1 MPRFHDAVPA
11 LLQRLEAEAAAG
23 VRDLHLD
30 GDLAEARSAW
40 KGLDAEQKVDAR
52 PLAEALGALTRGRP
66 APRGGAYGVAPAA
79 RVPAPRP
86 GPVDGDPGG
95 AGAGGQDSGFRYYD
109 GPRDADALLE
119 YMGLSG
125 FRPGQRE
132 AVEAALAGRDSLV
145 VMPTGGGKS
154 LCYQLP
160 GLATSGIT
168 VVVSPLVALMTDQ
181 LRRLTADGHPAVM
194 IASGMGEAEGRAA
207 FDALRSG
214 AARIVF
220 CAPERFGSPSFLNV
234 LAQRGVDLFVID
246 EAHCLSEWGQDFRP
260 DYRRLPQALERLGRP
275 PVMAATATATEAVA
289 HDIVHQLG
297 LRDHT
302 AVRSGFD
309 RPNLSFDVLTFEGKG
324 TVDAKRGVLLGALSD
339 PSLRPAIVYC
349 GTRKDT
355 ESVAELLSGS
365 GLAAEAYHAGLPPDE
380 RSRVQRA
387 FMEGRAQVIV
397 ATNAFGMGVD
407 KADVRLVCH
416 WALPTSVEAYYQE
429 AGRGGRD
436 GAPSRA
442 LLLASRMDLSRLV
455 HFNQQRL
462 VEPEAV
468 HAYHQRLL
476 RQSDHGV
483 LEIDRPERDEDRTAL
498 AIIEQSGG
506 AVLEPAQG
514 LRVRLTLQP
523 TLDDHRVG
531 HHYREAKDR
540 GWRAYRAIESYGFGE
555 TCRRRTLLDH
565 FGDRTEGAPLGR
577 CCDVCDPDLQLPPPK
592 AIKKTRSSSGSGGGG
607 SGEPSPYNPD
617 PELYE
622 ALVVW
627 RREAA
632 ADKPAYTVATNRTLE
647 AIADVRPTNELEL
660 GAIKGVGPA
669 FLDKFADDV
678 LEIIG
683 A

>member
-23 VRDLHLD
+23 VRDLRLD
-30 GDLAEARSAW
+30 GDLAEARAAW
-40 KGLDAEQKVDAR
+40 KDLGPELKVDAR
-52 PLAEALGALTRGRP
+52 PLAEALGALTRNRP
-66 APRGGAYGVAPAA
+66 APPGGAYGIAPAA
-79 RVPAPRP
+79 RAVSPAVPAVAP
-86 GPVDGDPGG
+86 PVQAPE
-95 AGAGGQDSGFRYYD
+95 FRYYD
-109 GPRDADALLE
+109 GPLDPESLLT

-160 GLATSGIT
+160 GLATAGIT
-168 VVVSPLVALMTDQ
+168 VVVTPLVALMTDQ
-181 LRRLTADGHPAVM
+181 LRRLTSDGHPAVM

-220 CAPERFGSPSFLNV
+220 CSPERFGSPSFLGV

-339 PSLRPAIVYC
+339 PGLRPAIVYC

-365 GLAAEAYHAGLPPDE
+365 GIAAEAYHAGLPPDE
-380 RSRVQRA
+380 RSRVQQA
-387 FMEGRAQVIV
+387 FMHGNAEVIV

-436 GAPSRA
+436 GQPARA

-506 AVLEPAQG
+506 ATLEPAQG

-540 GWRAYRAIESYGFGE
+540 GWRAYRAIEAYGFGE

-565 FGDRTEGAPLGR
+565 FGDQTPGAPMGR
-577 CCDVCDPDLQLPPPK
+577 CCDVCDPDLGLPEPK
-592 AIKKTRSSSGSGGGG
+592 PVKKSRSASNGGSGGGA
-607 SGEPSPYNPD
+607 SEPSPFNPD

-669 FLDKFADDV
+669 FIEKFADDV
-678 LEIIG
+678 LEILG

>member
-1 MPRFHDAVPA
+1 MPSFHDAVPA
-11 LLQRLEAEAAAG
+11 LLQRLEAEASSG
-23 VRDLHLD
+23 VRDVALD
-30 GDLAEARSAW
+30 GQLADARAGW
-40 KGLDAEQKVDAR
+40 KALAPEQQIDAR
-52 PLAEALGALTRGRP
+52 PLAEALGALTRSRP
-66 APRGGAYGVAPAA
+66 AAANGGGAY
-79 RVPAPRP
+79 RVPSAAAAAPPIHAAQP
-86 GPVDGDPGG
+86 GWEPTLYEGPPDP
-95 AGAGGQDSGFRYYD
+95 
-109 GPRDADALLE
+109 DALLAH
-119 YMGLSG
+119 MGLKG

-132 AVEAALAGRDSLV
+132 AVSAALQGRDSLV

-160 GLATSGIT
+160 GLASSQLT
-168 VVVSPLVALMTDQ
+168 VVVSPLVALMSDQ

-194 IASGMGEAEGRAA
+194 IASGMSEADGRAS

-214 AARIVF
+214 LARIVF
-220 CAPERFGSPSFLNV
+220 CSPERFGSTSFVSV

-260 DYRRLPQALERLGRP
+260 DYRRLPRALDKLGRP

-289 HDIVHQLG
+289 DDIVHQLA
-297 LRDHT
+297 LRDP
-302 AVRSGFD
+302 VMIRSGFD

-324 TVDAKRGVLLGALSD
+324 TVDAKRGVLLGALAD
-339 PSLRPAIVYC
+339 PELRPAIVYC

-355 ESVAELLSGS
+355 ESVAQLLSGD
-365 GLAAEAYHAGLPPDE
+365 GLSAEAYHAGLPSEE
-380 RSRVQRA
+380 RSRVQRD
-387 FMEGRAQVIV
+387 FMDGRADVIV

-407 KADVRLVCH
+407 KADVRLVVH

-436 GAPSRA
+436 GAPARA

-455 HFNQQRL
+455 HFNEQRL

-468 HAYHQRLL
+468 NAYHRKLL

-483 LEIDRPERDEDRTAL
+483 LEMDQPNRDEDRTAL

-506 AVLEPAQG
+506 ATLEPVHG
-514 LRVRLTLQP
+514 FRLRLTLQP
-523 TLDDHRVG
+523 KLDAARVN
-531 HHYREAKDR
+531 HKYREVKDR
-540 GWRAYRAIESYGFGE
+540 GWRAYRAIEAYGFGE

-565 FGDRTEGAPLGR
+565 FGDHTAGAPEGR
-577 CCDVCDPDLQLPPPK
+577 CCDVCDPDLQLPAPK
-592 AIKKTRSSSGSGGGG
+592 VLKKSRSSSGSGGGAA
-607 SGEPSPYNPD
+607 EPSPYNPD
-617 PELYE
+617 PELYS
-622 ALVVW
+622 ALVTW

-647 AIADVRPTNELEL
+647 AIADVRPSNELEL

-669 FLDKFADDV
+669 FLEKFADDV
-678 LEIIG
+678 LEIVG
-683 A
+683 T

>member
-23 VRDLHLD
+23 VRDLRLD
-30 GDLAEARSAW
+30 GDLAEARVAW
-40 KGLDAEQKVDAR
+40 TTLTPELQIDAR
-52 PLAEALGALTRGRP
+52 PLAEALGALTRNRP
-66 APRGGAYGVAPAA
+66 APPGGAYGSAPGAQAPAA
-79 RVPAPRP
+79 PPP
-86 GPVDGDPGG
+86 PV
-95 AGAGGQDSGFRYYD
+95 AAAQSTEFRYYD
-109 GPRDADALLE
+109 GPIDPDALLT

-160 GLATSGIT
+160 GLATAGIT
-168 VVVSPLVALMTDQ
+168 VIVTPLVALMADQ

-220 CAPERFGSPSFLNV
+220 CSPERFGSPSFLNV

-324 TVDAKRGVLLGALSD
+324 TVDAKRGVLLGALAD
-339 PSLRPAIVYC
+339 PELRPAIVYC

-355 ESVAELLSGS
+355 ESVAELLSGH
-365 GLAAEAYHAGLPPDE
+365 GIPAEAYHAGLPPDA
-380 RSRVQRA
+380 RSRVQHA
-387 FMEGRAQVIV
+387 FMEGRAEVIV

-436 GAPSRA
+436 GAPARA

-506 AVLEPAQG
+506 ATLEPAQG
-514 LRVRLTLQP
+514 LRVRLTLQAK
-523 TLDDHRVG
+523 LEDHRVA

-540 GWRAYRAIESYGFGE
+540 GWRAYRAIEAYGFGD

-565 FGDRTEGAPLGR
+565 FGDHTAGAPLGR
-577 CCDVCDPDLQLPPPK
+577 CCDICDPDLQLPAPK
-592 AIKKTRSSSGSGGGG
+592 PIKKARGSGGSGGG
-607 SGEPSPYNPD
+607 SSEPSPYNPD
-617 PELYE
+617 PDLYE

-669 FLDKFADDV
+669 FIDKFADDV
-678 LEIIG
+678 LEIVG

>member
-30 GDLAEARSAW
+30 GDLAEARAAW
-40 KGLDAEQKVDAR
+40 KALTPELQIDAR
-52 PLAEALGALTRGRP
+52 PMAEALGALTRNRP
-66 APRGGAYGVAPAA
+66 APPGGAYGRAPAA
-79 RVPAPRP
+79 RAEASP
-86 GPVDGDPGG
+86 PV
-95 AGAGGQDSGFRYYD
+95 AATQSAEFRYYD
-109 GPRDADALLE
+109 GPLDPDALLA

-168 VVVSPLVALMTDQ
+168 VIVTPLVALMADQ

-220 CAPERFGSPSFLNV
+220 CSPERFGSPSFLNV

-275 PVMAATATATEAVA
+275 PVMAATATATEAVSQ
-289 HDIVHQLG
+289 DIVHQLG
-297 LRDHT
+297 LREHT

-339 PSLRPAIVYC
+339 PELRPAIVYC

-355 ESVAELLSGS
+355 ESVAELLSGN
-365 GLAAEAYHAGLPPDE
+365 GIAAEAYHAGLAPDA
-380 RSRVQRA
+380 RTRVQQS
-387 FMEGRAQVIV
+387 FMEGRADVIV

-436 GAPSRA
+436 GAPARA

-506 AVLEPAQG
+506 ATLEPAQG

-540 GWRAYRAIESYGFGE
+540 GWRAYRAIEAYGFGDS
-555 TCRRRTLLDH
+555 CRRRTLLDH
-565 FGDRTEGAPLGR
+565 FGDHTAGAPLGR
-577 CCDVCDPDLQLPPPK
+577 CCDICDPDLQLPPPK
-592 AIKKTRSSSGSGGGG
+592 AIKKTRSSGSSGGGG
-607 SGEPSPYNPD
+607 GGSSEPSPYNPD

-669 FLDKFADDV
+669 FIDKFAGDV